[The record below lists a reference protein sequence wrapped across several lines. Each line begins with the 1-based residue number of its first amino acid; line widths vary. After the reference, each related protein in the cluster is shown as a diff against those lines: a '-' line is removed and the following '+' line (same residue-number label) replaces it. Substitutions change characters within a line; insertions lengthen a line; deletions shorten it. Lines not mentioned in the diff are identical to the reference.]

1 MSFTKI
7 KRAVIGVAIAA
18 AVGVSAAFAGC
29 TIETKHPR
37 AQITVEFNNQ
47 QYVLEYTLYRNL
59 FPQTVRHF
67 IELAEAG
74 FYNNTI
80 IHDYTSNDIYGGG
93 YEYIADAYADAIEN
107 DTMDDYLEG
116 DSNNDDDANTLE
128 DNYVK
133 LAPDLTATVFEDGGY
148 SYDDEGNMVLNQ
160 GDALSTLYGEFED
173 NGHIIESGAR
183 SSDYGCIKMYY
194 SEKVIENP
202 ADAHVLVR
210 TGTGKLLTGEY
221 QYNSATSLFAIQV
234 ANSTSLSTD
243 SYATFAYLTD
253 DDAVATLDSL
263 LDAIDDY
270 IDEEYNSSSEFTVEV
285 DTETDR
291 FEEIGAQATAV
302 TYDVPRLPIII
313 RSVRITSY

>member
-74 FYNNTI
+74 FYNDTI

-93 YEYIADAYADAIEN
+93 YKYDSEAYAGAIDG
-107 DTMDDYLEG
+107 DTMDDYLDDG
-116 DSNNDDDANTLE
+116 DYFLE
-128 DNYVK
+128 DDYYNDY
-133 LAPDLTATVFEDGGY
+133 APDLTATVFEDGGY
-148 SYDDEGNMVLNQ
+148 SYDEDGNMVLNQ

-291 FEEIGAQATAV
+291 FEEVGAQATAV

>member
-74 FYNNTI
+74 FYNDTI

-93 YEYIADAYADAIEN
+93 CKYDSEAYAGAIDG
-107 DTMDDYLEG
+107 DTMDDYLDDG
-116 DSNNDDDANTLE
+116 DYFLE
-128 DNYVK
+128 DDYYNDY
-133 LAPDLTATVFEDGGY
+133 APDLTATVFEDGGY

-194 SEKVIENP
+194 SEKVISDT
-202 ADAHVLVR
+202 AGAQVLVR
-210 TGTGKLLTGEY
+210 TGSGETLLREY
-221 QYNSATSLFAIQV
+221 QYNSATSLFAIQTS
-234 ANSTSLSTD
+234 ASTALD
-243 SYATFAYLTD
+243 ADEYATFGYLLN
-253 DDAVATLDSL
+253 DDAEAVLDSL
-263 LDAIDDY
+263 MDAIDDY
-270 IDEEYNSSSEFTVEV
+270 IDEEYNSSSDFTVNAG
-285 DTETDR
+285 TEIDR
-291 FEEIGAQATAV
+291 FEQVAEQATAA
-302 TYDVPRLPIII
+302 DFDLPKLAIII
-313 RSVRITSY
+313 RSVEITRY